1 MKHRNNLKRFLYLDF
16 YYSVLRRDWRISTFL
31 SDLVLK
37 TVAVVIVSID
47 RFIKDAS
54 MISASALTF
63 YSTLSFIPVVALI
76 LAIARG
82 FGAAKAFEDWL
93 KDVRNVLEMSQ
104 MPVAELE
111 KLLRVNAKIAAEN
124 RLRFHDFCSEDNR
137 PMPAIGAYTGAVFK
151 RILPKDF
158 TADDFRYAQEH
169 LRITSFLYGLLRPL
183 DGIKPYRLEGDV
195 CLPEKGGV
203 SMFDY
208 WKPLLT
214 DCFIAEIKRQ
224 GGVLVNL
231 ASGEMKDL
239 FDWKRVEKEVRV
251 VTPEF
256 RIWKDGGLKTVVIY
270 AKMCRG
276 EMVRYIIKERV
287 DSPEGLRGFSWEGF
301 AFDEKRSTDD
311 HLLFTPG

>member
-1 MKHRNNLKRFLYLDF
+1 MLAF
-16 YYSVLRRDWRISTFL
+16 ISCA
-31 SDLVLK
+31 K
-37 TVAVVIVSID
+37 TMASRCSAVVPEVTVP
-47 RFIKDAS
+47 RFRAE
-54 MISASALTF
+54 AVQSALEMAQ
-63 YSTLSFIPVVALI
+63 YSSP
-76 LAIARG
+76 
-82 FGAAKAFEDWL
+82 
-93 KDVRNVLEMSQ
+93 
-104 MPVAELE
+104 ELE

-124 RLRFHDFCSEDNR
+124 RLRFHDFCSEDNLS
-137 PMPAIGAYTGAVFK
+137 MPAICAYTGAVFK

-195 CLPEKGGV
+195 RLPEKGGT

-214 DCFIAEIKRQ
+214 DYFIEEIKSQ

-239 FDWKRVEKEVRV
+239 FDWKRVEAEVRII
-251 VTPEF
+251 TPEF
-256 RIWKDGGLKTVVIY
+256 QVWKGGQLKTIVIY

-276 EMVRYIIKERV
+276 EMVRYIIKNRIEH
-287 DSPEGLRGFSWEGF
+287 PEALKAFTWEGF
-301 AFDEKRSTDD
+301 SLNKELSSDNHWVFA
-311 HLLFTPG
+311 

>member
-1 MKHRNNLKRFLYLDF
+1 M
-16 YYSVLRRDWRISTFL
+16 
-31 SDLVLK
+31 
-37 TVAVVIVSID
+37 TV
-47 RFIKDAS
+47 
-54 MISASALTF
+54 
-63 YSTLSFIPVVALI
+63 PH
-76 LAIARG
+76 
-82 FGAAKAFEDWL
+82 FEAEA
-93 KDVRNVLEMSQ
+93 VRNVLEMSQ

-111 KLLRVNAKIAAEN
+111 KLLRVNTKIAAEN
-124 RLRFHDFCSEDNR
+124 RLRFHDFCSEANR

-311 HLLFTPG
+311 HLLFTLG

>member
-1 MKHRNNLKRFLYLDF
+1 M
-16 YYSVLRRDWRISTFL
+16 
-31 SDLVLK
+31 
-37 TVAVVIVSID
+37 
-47 RFIKDAS
+47 
-54 MISASALTF
+54 LTF
-63 YSTLSFIPVVALI
+63 ISC
-76 LAIARG
+76 
-82 FGAAKAFEDWL
+82 AKTMASRCSLDVPEMTVPHFEAEA
-93 KDVRNVLEMSQ
+93 VRNVLEMSQ

-158 TADDFRYAQEH
+158 TADDFRYAQEL
-169 LRITSFLYGLLRPL
+169 LRIISFLYGLLRPL

-311 HLLFTPG
+311 HLLFTLG